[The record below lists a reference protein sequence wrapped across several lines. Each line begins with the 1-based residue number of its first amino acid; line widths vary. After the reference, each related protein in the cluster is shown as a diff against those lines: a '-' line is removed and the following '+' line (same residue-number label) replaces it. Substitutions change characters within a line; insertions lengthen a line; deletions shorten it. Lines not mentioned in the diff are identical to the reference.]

1 MRLII
6 GGKSSSQELP
16 NCSWQFHK
24 YKPAESL
31 IWYKTKNINGHF
43 SNSFF
48 AFYPF
53 SDRNGNT
60 PLTPVKPVRPAVK
73 SDANTNEVIGRVSAL
88 YLHSFWMH
96 RYITV
101 DNKTTMKSRLWK
113 SQTTSALTEKIDG
126 ALESVTQSYNDLLIF
141 RRRILETLSWNEAVK
156 LITKQ
161 SSLTRTCFF
170 LFCILKVDKEFCLER
185 PSGNYADPYD
195 CSSFYS
201 CSLEETKRETCPRGL
216 HYNYNTGECDW
227 PFNVKCAPPP
237 PYKPRIR
244 KVSVYKPGNDKAMTI
259 NGFITQIMAV
269 AKRRTIRKV

>member
-16 NCSWQFHK
+16 NCPWQFHK

-73 SDANTNEVIGRVSAL
+73 SDANTNEVTGRVSAL

-126 ALESVTQSYNDLLIF
+126 ALENVNLTYNDLF
-141 RRRILETLSWNEAVK
+141 NFQKTYSWN
-156 LITKQ
+156 L
-161 SSLTRTCFF
+161 
-170 LFCILKVDKEFCLER
+170 ILKWNNHSPNEAIIVNTHLFLSILYFK
-185 PSGNYADPYD
+185 SGQGVLP
-195 CSSFYS
+195 
-201 CSLEETKRETCPRGL
+201 RET
-216 HYNYNTGECDW
+216 
-227 PFNVKCAPPP
+227 
-237 PYKPRIR
+237 
-244 KVSVYKPGNDKAMTI
+244 
-259 NGFITQIMAV
+259 
-269 AKRRTIRKV
+269 

>member
-16 NCSWQFHK
+16 NCPWQFHK

-31 IWYKTKNINGHF
+31 ISYKTKNINGHF

-73 SDANTNEVIGRVSAL
+73 SDANANEVIGRVSAL

-141 RRRILETLSWNEAVK
+141 RRRILETLYWNETIT

-170 LFCILKVDKEFCLER
+170 LFFILKVDKEFCLER